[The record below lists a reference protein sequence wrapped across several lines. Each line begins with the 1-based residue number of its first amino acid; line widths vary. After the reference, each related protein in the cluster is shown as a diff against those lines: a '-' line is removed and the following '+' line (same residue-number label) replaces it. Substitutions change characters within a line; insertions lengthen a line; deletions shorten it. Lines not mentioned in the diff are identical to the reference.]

1 MPALN
6 RFKNQLNENSAR
18 FARIGIYPEMN
29 HNESVAWGGV
39 GEDADFS
46 VGEQVVLFLTWN
58 GMHSRVV
65 KRLEWMI
72 AHTPSGCFGEFTARV
87 KH

>member
-1 MPALN
+1 
-6 RFKNQLNENSAR
+6 
-18 FARIGIYPEMN
+18 MN

-65 KRLEWMI
+65 KIRMDDC
-72 AHTPSGCFGEFTARV
+72 SYS
-87 KH
+87 